1 MKVLYVVSST
11 QVIGG
16 GSKSFLNLLYGV
28 MNYGIDPLV
37 VCPDRGMMYQNLQKQ
52 GIKVANCFY
61 RYITYPPFNK
71 NAKNGI
77 FMFDRNYMDYHSD
90 RFRDNSLLFYNEDEL
105 EIEERTYS
113 LPEETLHIICRFG
126 FDG

>member
-1 MKVLYVVSST
+1 MFMKVLYVVSST

-71 NAKNGI
+71 NAKNI
-77 FMFDRNYMDYHSD
+77 
-90 RFRDNSLLFYNEDEL
+90 LLF
-105 EIEERTYS
+105 
-113 LPEETLHIICRFG
+113 LPRLFVRIMADAIGTIQL
-126 FDG
+126 